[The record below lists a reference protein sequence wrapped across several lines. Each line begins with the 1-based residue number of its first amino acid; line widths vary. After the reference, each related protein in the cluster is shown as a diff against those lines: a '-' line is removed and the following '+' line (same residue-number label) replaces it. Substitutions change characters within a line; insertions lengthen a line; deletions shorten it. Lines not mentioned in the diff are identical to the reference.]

1 MQSWDI
7 DYITVLVLFNL
18 SKDYVMCLQIYHMLP
33 EGIVCLVYLHS
44 HLENLAPGS
53 INYL

>member
-7 DYITVLVLFNL
+7 DYITVLVLSNL

-33 EGIVCLVYLHS
+33 EGMVCLIYLHS
-44 HLENLAPGS
+44 HLENLALGS
-53 INYL
+53 INYF